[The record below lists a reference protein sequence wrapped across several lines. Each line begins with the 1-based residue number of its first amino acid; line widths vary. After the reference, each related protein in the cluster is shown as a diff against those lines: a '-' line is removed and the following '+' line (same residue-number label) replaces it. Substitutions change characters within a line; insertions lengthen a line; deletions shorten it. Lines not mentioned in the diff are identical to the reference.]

1 MKSDKMK
8 FPGVLLDDD
17 LSWKERMKYLENK
30 IAKNIGLM
38 YRAKPSL
45 HKESM
50 LALYY
55 SYIHD
60 HPLYL
65 LISTHIHSYPLIST
79 ISTHS
84 HSYPLYPLISTHIHS
99 YPLISTHIHSYL
111 NYANLAWGSTPLTN
125 LNKTTQPTKT
135 RYSNSP

>member
-1 MKSDKMK
+1 MKSHTMK

-17 LSWKERMKYLENK
+17 LSWKEHMKYLENK

-60 HPLYL
+60 HPLYPLISTHIHYIHYIHSYPLLSTHIQSYPVYL
-65 LISTHIHSYPLIST
+65 LISTHI
-79 ISTHS
+79 

-99 YPLISTHIHSYL
+99 YPLYPLISIHIHSY
-111 NYANLAWGSTPLTN
+111 PLICT
-125 LNKTTQPTKT
+125 LI
-135 RYSNSP
+135 

>member
-1 MKSDKMK
+1 MKSDTMT

-17 LSWKERMKYLENK
+17 LSWKEHMKYLENK

-50 LALYY
+50 LGLYY

-60 HPLYL
+60 HPLYPLISTISTISTHIHSYPLISTHIQSYPLYL

-79 ISTHS
+79 HID
-84 HSYPLYPLISTHIHS
+84 SYPLLSK
-99 YPLISTHIHSYL
+99 LC
-111 NYANLAWGSTPLTN
+111 
-125 LNKTTQPTKT
+125 
-135 RYSNSP
+135 

>member
-55 SYIHD
+55 SYLYD
-60 HPLYL
+60 HPLYP
-65 LISTHIHSYPLIST
+65 LIATHIHYI
-79 ISTHS
+79 HS
-84 HSYPLYPLISTHIHS
+84 YPLISTHIHS
-99 YPLISTHIHSYL
+99 YPLISTLI
-111 NYANLAWGSTPLTN
+111 
-125 LNKTTQPTKT
+125 
-135 RYSNSP
+135 

>member
-1 MKSDKMK
+1 MKSDTMK

-17 LSWKERMKYLENK
+17 LSWKEHMKYLENK

-60 HPLYL
+60 HPLYP
-65 LISTHIHSYPLIST
+65 LISTHI
-79 ISTHS
+79 